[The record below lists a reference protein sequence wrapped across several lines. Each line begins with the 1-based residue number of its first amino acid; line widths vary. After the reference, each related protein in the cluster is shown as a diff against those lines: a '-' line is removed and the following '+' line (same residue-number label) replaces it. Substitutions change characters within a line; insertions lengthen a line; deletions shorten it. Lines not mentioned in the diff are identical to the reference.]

1 MNQKE
6 GLEPEAGEDS
16 DIEWTKKYLV
26 LRTKKKLNTLK
37 DIFSLHNGLKYILK
51 EPPIIFKHTY

>member
-1 MNQKE
+1 
-6 GLEPEAGEDS
+6 
-16 DIEWTKKYLV
+16 LV

-51 EPPIIFKHTY
+51 EPPNMYIWTYLLTCFHEVFVEH